1 MKFENDLF
9 SIPESPE
16 RTTRRGKLADNQ
28 IQITRN
34 TKSGN
39 YYVRF
44 NLSIVALI
52 ERKNLQT
59 VSPVYNNLTG
69 EVYLVF
75 SDKTGKYP
83 TSTNGGN
90 TRSYVFSRPCVE
102 TLIEQAARRKIEDLN
117 EIWTV
122 SGDVSVSAEYVVIRI
137 EKCFA

>member
-1 MKFENDLF
+1 MQFSNDLF

-34 TKSGN
+34 TKTGN

-44 NLSIVALI
+44 NLGLATLI
-52 ERKNLQT
+52 ETKQMTT
-59 VSPVYNNLTG
+59 VSPVHNNLTG

-75 SDKTGKYP
+75 TASGGKFP

-90 TRSYVFSRPCVE
+90 TRSYIFSRPCVE
-102 TLIEQAARRKIEDLN
+102 MLIEQAARRKTEDLN

-122 SGDVSVSAEYVVIRI
+122 SGDISVNPECIVIRI